1 MSDELLRF
9 PLDGGGEVTVE
20 ARADEAGMV
29 GASRGDGAIATGTST
44 FNRALDGVRDA
55 ADAALRSFS
64 TLAQRPD
71 EVQIQFGVRLT
82 AEAGAVITKTGVE
95 GHLQVT
101 VTWSGGH
108 PGHRERERARER
120 RRRGE
125 GEPAGEEAAD
135 DEGDEQGGGAGPATD
150 EGAPPAPTDG

>member
-1 MSDELLRF
+1 MTDELLRF

-20 ARADEAGMV
+20 ARADEAGMA

-101 VTWSGGH
+101 VTWSGGR
-108 PGHRERERARER
+108 PGPRERER
-120 RRRGE
+120 RRRRE
-125 GEPAGEEAAD
+125 AEPAADEAA
-135 DEGDEQGGGAGPATD
+135 EGDGGGGA
-150 EGAPPAPTDG
+150 

>member
-1 MSDELLRF
+1 MTEELLRF

-20 ARADEAGMV
+20 ARPDESGMV
-29 GASRGDGAIATGTST
+29 GASRGDGAIAAGTTT

-55 ADAALRSFS
+55 ADVALRSFS
-64 TLAQRPD
+64 SLAQRPD

-101 VTWSGGH
+101 VTWCGDHSG
-108 PGHRERERARER
+108 R
-120 RRRGE
+120 RRE
-125 GEPAGEEAAD
+125 TPEAP
-135 DEGDEQGGGAGPATD
+135 EAGPSVP
-150 EGAPPAPTDG
+150 EPGRPG